1 MPDPVETIKIL
12 RVTNAARQQ
21 LTDEVARE
29 TPLTLYVND
38 IELVTLLC
46 SPTDPKDL
54 AVGFLFSEGIISSAR
69 DIFRISINESKGIA
83 WVTLADGVKFSE
95 SEYHRGRAVT
105 SGCARGQ
112 TFAHLAEKLDIP
124 PINAGAKFTRDQ
136 IFEMIHRFQSAG
148 GDGSLFART
157 GCVHVAVLMSTEG
170 VVVYREDIGRHNAVD
185 KVIGHCVLHG
195 IDGSDKA
202 IMVTGRLSSEMV
214 TKAARLGVPL
224 VISRTAPTS
233 SALKIADEVG
243 LTLIGFARGQR
254 MNLYSHSQRIGL
266 NGSDRHEL

>member
-1 MPDPVETIKIL
+1 MPEPVETIKVV
-12 RVTNAARQQ
+12 RVTNAAGQQ
-21 LTDEVARE
+21 VADEVARE
-29 TPLTLYVND
+29 TPLTIYVND

-54 AVGFLFSEGIISSAR
+54 AVGFLFSEGIVSSVR
-69 DIFRISINESKGIA
+69 DISNFSLNESKGIA

-95 SEYHRGRAVT
+95 SDYHRGRAVT

-112 TFAHLAEKLDIP
+112 TFAHLTEKLDIP
-124 PINAGAKFTRDQ
+124 PISSLAKFTADKV
-136 IFEMIHRFQSAG
+136 FELIRRFQSAG
-148 GDGSLFART
+148 GSGSLFART
-157 GCVHVAVLMSTEG
+157 GCVHVALLMSADEI
-170 VVVYREDIGRHNAVD
+170 VVYREDIGRHNAVD
-185 KVIGHCVLHG
+185 KVVGHCVLQG
-195 IDGSDKA
+195 IECSDKA

-254 MNLYSHSQRIGL
+254 MNIYSHPYRINL
-266 NGSDRHEL
+266 NGSSGHES